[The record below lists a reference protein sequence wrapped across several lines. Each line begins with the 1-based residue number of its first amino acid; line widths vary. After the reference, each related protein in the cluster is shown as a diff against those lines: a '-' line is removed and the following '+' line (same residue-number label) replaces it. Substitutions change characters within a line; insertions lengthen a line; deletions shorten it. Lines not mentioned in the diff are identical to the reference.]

1 MHASRRSGGHARA
14 GKKAAQA
21 LGIAALA
28 QLVGEA
34 PDVEAAKF
42 AATALDP
49 IVFPGDE
56 IELVDGSQ
64 QAGAQSEDQQTEES

>member
-1 MHASRRSGGHARA
+1 M
-14 GKKAAQA
+14 
-21 LGIAALA
+21 
-28 QLVGEA
+28 
-34 PDVEAAKF
+34 

-56 IELVDGSQ
+56 IELVDGLQ

>member
-1 MHASRRSGGHARA
+1 ME
-14 GKKAAQA
+14 
-21 LGIAALA
+21 LGRMALA
-28 QLVGEA
+28 QLVEEA

-56 IELVDGSQ
+56 IEFVDGLGE
-64 QAGAQSEDQQTEES
+64 AGAQSEDQQTEEP